1 LKSKE
6 RVKLKKEEK
15 INKMV
20 KVSHELPINMLH
32 MSEDINDYDYC
43 LPHLLD
49 FEVDYLDYFLKAKKK
64 GRYII
69 MDNSLHEL
77 GKAYDKDRLL
87 HWINELNPDEFIV
100 PDVWENQVAT
110 LANAAEWV
118 NIKLPPKVTKVA
130 VVQAKS
136 FGEAVDC
143 YSKLR
148 DLGYKKISFSY
159 GAEYYNDLFP
169 HPNKL
174 VGKMMGRIMAIHKM
188 WDMRIIKSY
197 HRVHLLGCA
206 LPQEFSYY
214 KHLIT
219 TRTIES
225 IDTSNPIIHGL
236 KGIKY
241 KHYGLHS
248 KDTTKIDQ
256 LEDIELTSDVLY
268 NINHNLIKFK
278 QFLK

>member
-1 LKSKE
+1 
-6 RVKLKKEEK
+6 
-15 INKMV
+15 MV
-20 KVSHELPINMLH
+20 KVSHELPNNMLH
-32 MSEDINDYDYC
+32 MSKEINDYEYC

-49 FEVDYLDYFLKAKKK
+49 EIQFYFGKENPPQVYRDHFFQAKKD

-77 GKAYDKDRLL
+77 GKAYAEDRLIY
-87 HWINELNPDEFIV
+87 WVNELKPDEFIV
-100 PDVWENQVAT
+100 PDVWENQILTLSNAT
-110 LANAAEWV
+110 KWAKIE
-118 NIKLPPKVTKVA
+118 LPPEVIKVA

-136 FGEAVDC
+136 FDEAVSC
-143 YSKLR
+143 YSGLR
-148 DLGYKKISFSY
+148 DLGYEKIAFSY

-188 WDMRIIKSY
+188 WDMRVIKSY

-206 LPQEFSYY
+206 LPQEFAYY
-214 KHLIT
+214 KDLMTIQ
-219 TRTIES
+219 TIES

-241 KHYGLHS
+241 EHYGLKT

-256 LEDIELTSDVLY
+256 LEEVELTSDVLY